1 MPRLEQSARNC
12 AYNTLRNHVLS
23 FWSYSTYWMTYFA
36 SWGGGPLFL
45 TGHIKIGAWIFSL
58 RHFTHLF
65 LFLFEPWGLEGEV
78 RNHTFFGIN
87 IFLYSWI
94 VASKV

>member
-45 TGHIKIGAWIFSL
+45 TGHIKIGAWILVCDIS
-58 RHFTHLF
+58 
-65 LFLFEPWGLEGEV
+65 
-78 RNHTFFGIN
+78 HTFFFFFSNHGIWRERFG
-87 IFLYSWI
+87 ITHSSVLTSFCTHG
-94 VASKV
+94 